1 MHEFQ
6 IIFECIDPISIDT
19 EEEQVRIS
27 FTKYQQDAF
36 SELYR
41 DLVKMTALIQANRLY
56 KLSKKKKKTN
66 LMFDQKRQLF
76 VFITP
81 MIVGKT
87 NLT

>member
-1 MHEFQ
+1 MHELQ

-19 EEEQVRIS
+19 EEEVRIS

-41 DLVKMTALIQANRLY
+41 DLVKITAFIQAHRLY
-56 KLSKKKKKTN
+56 KLSKTKKKTN

-81 MIVGKT
+81 KIKGKT
-87 NLT
+87 NHR